1 MKFPRSCLLLFAFVS
16 NTVLGAEPPITA
28 FVSYAQIESL
38 QISPD
43 GKLLAVTKRS
53 DKFELLSV
61 LRYPDLS
68 LVGQANFGDLIDIQS
83 FVWANNSRLLVQPAR
98 RFLGYR
104 AHKVPTGEIFGVD
117 ANNGKAD
124 ILFGFNAGKQT
135 KVGLTA
141 TAEAKNMWAEIVD
154 TLADD
159 ENSVLIQTGSYDPK
173 YNSSSLQ
180 RMNVRTGAL
189 SRVAGSPINDPWF
202 AIDSKKQPAFATG
215 ENPAGDMQ
223 TYRFKPADK
232 SWELLNTSKAD
243 TQGYILPIAVTDSPD
258 EFLALDSLTSST
270 KQLVT
275 WNPTTNARKTL
286 FHSENSDVRVAGID
300 PDGRIWLYSYIDHY
314 PEYWYPDPE
323 HPLARA
329 HRALRA
335 TFKDANIYFT
345 SETRDMSMAV
355 AEVSAPRTPPVFYL
369 LDVKN
374 VKVLQRLPS
383 RPDLKTEDLSPTDPI
398 EVKVRDGVKIRGYL
412 TTPNGK
418 SKNLPMIVLVHGG
431 PHGPFDDYDFN
442 YEPQLLASRGY
453 AVLQVNYRGS
463 GGRGREFMVSGYRR
477 WGLEMQNDITDA
489 VKWAI
494 GYGVA
499 DRNRIC
505 IYGASYGAY
514 AALTGAYREPDMFK
528 CAVGLAGVYDLP
540 LMFNRGDIKDLKS
553 GVRYL
558 NDILGNDEAD
568 LRERSPV
575 YNAEKIKAAV
585 FLIHGKEDER
595 APFEHAKRMR
605 EALQKAGNPPEWLS
619 EGGEAHG
626 IFNEDHRAHVYELM
640 LQFFAKH
647 IGRASEPAPPPAAK
661 N

>member
-1 MKFPRSCLLLFAFVS
+1 MSMMRVPTFVLLSLALAS
-16 NTVLGAEPPITA
+16 SAVLGAEPPVSA

-61 LRYPDLS
+61 LRYTDLS
-68 LVGQANFGDLIDIQS
+68 VVGQANFGDLIDVHS

-104 AHKVPTGEIFGVD
+104 AYKMPTGEIFGVD
-117 ANNGKAD
+117 ADGKNAD
-124 ILFGFNAGKQT
+124 ILFGFAAAKQQAGRLIPQSTSKF
-135 KVGLTA
+135 L
-141 TAEAKNMWAEIVD
+141 WAEVVD
-154 TLADD
+154 TLPDD
-159 ENSVLIQTGSYDPK
+159 KDSVLIQTGSYDPK

-189 SRVAGSPINDPWF
+189 SRVAGSPVNYPTF
-202 AIDSKKQPAFATG
+202 AIDLKKQPLFVTG
-215 ENPAGDMQ
+215 ENPSGETQ

-232 SWELLNTSKAD
+232 TWELLNTSKAD
-243 TQGYILPIAVTDSPD
+243 TEGYILPFGVSDNPE
-258 EFLALDSLTSST
+258 EFLALDSQTTPTDSIVS
-270 KQLVT
+270 
-275 WNPTTNARKTL
+275 WNPVTNARKPI
-286 FHSENSDVRVAGID
+286 FHSAISDVSVAGID
-300 PDGRIWLYSYIDHY
+300 PDGRVWLYSYIDHY

-335 TFKDANIYFT
+335 TLKDANITFT

-355 AEVSAPRTPPVFYL
+355 AEVSAPRTPSVFYL

-374 VKVLQRLPS
+374 LKVLQRLPG
-383 RPDLKTEDLSPTDPI
+383 RPDLKKEDLSPTDPI
-398 EVKVRDGVKIRGYL
+398 EVVVRDGVKIRGYL

-418 SKNLPMIVLVHGG
+418 SKGLPMVVMVHGG
-431 PHGPFDDYDFN
+431 PHGPFDSYEFN
-442 YEPQLLASRGY
+442 FETQLLASRGY

-477 WGLEMQNDITDA
+477 WGREMQDDITDA

-494 GYGVA
+494 KYGVA
-499 DRNRIC
+499 DRERIC
-505 IYGASYGAY
+505 IYGGSYGAY
-514 AALTGAYREPDMFK
+514 AALTGAYREPDLFK
-528 CAVGLAGVYDLP
+528 CAVGMSGVYDLP
-540 LMFNRGDIKDLKS
+540 LMFDRGDIKDLKA

-558 NDILGNDEAD
+558 NDVLGSDEAD
-568 LRERSPV
+568 LRDRSPV
-575 YNAEKIKAAV
+575 FNAGKIKAAV
-585 FLIHGKEDER
+585 MLIHGKQDER

-605 EALQKAGNPPEWLS
+605 DALEKVGKAPVWIS
-619 EGGEAHG
+619 EGGEEHG
-626 IFNEDHRAHVYELM
+626 IFNEAHRVHVYERM
-640 LQFFAKH
+640 LEFFAKH
-647 IGRASEPAPPPAAK
+647 IGTAK